1 MMGLATMGQGN
12 AIFLVMEKKDR
23 IWPVLIAK
31 KNAEEKG
38 AVNTHQYKEG
48 NIIA

>member
-1 MMGLATMGQGN
+1 MGQGT
-12 AIFLVMEKKDR
+12 AILLVMGKKDG
-23 IWPVLIAK
+23 ILPVLIAK
-31 KNAEEKG
+31 KKSAREKG

>member
-1 MMGLATMGQGN
+1 MMGLATMGQGT
-12 AIFLVMEKKDR
+12 AILLVMGKKDG

-31 KNAEEKG
+31 KNAREKG

-48 NIIA
+48 NIMA